1 MTDLERELLN
11 LEALF
16 SVFYF
21 VTFLFSND
29 RWLPFFG
36 KELSIWGISSSINFD
51 MIL

>member
-1 MTDLERELLN
+1 MTDLARKLLN

-16 SVFYF
+16 RVFYF

-36 KELSIWGISSSINFD
+36 EELSIWGTSGSINFD
-51 MIL
+51 FKL